1 MISITWV
8 YKLNDEPRMSDPAA
22 DTTKPIIKIY
32 LEPKEDD
39 NFAPSNENIKIVI
52 DAGNR
57 ARPVVNAFTFVT
69 CCRNTGIIK
78 RNPASGI
85 WDIMEFMLPNPN
97 MRFFRRDMSDKGSNP
112 LLILLL
118 CHNKNIK
125 NKNAREPIN
134 NGTYAQ
140 FEVL

>member
-1 MISITWV
+1 
-8 YKLNDEPRMSDPAA
+8 MSDPAA
-22 DTTKPIIKIY
+22 EKIKPIIKMY
-32 LEPKEDD
+32 REPKEDD
-39 NFAPSNENIKIVI
+39 NLAPSNENIKIII
-52 DAGNR
+52 DAGRR

-85 WDIMEFMLPNPN
+85 WDITEFMLPSPN
-97 MRFFRRDMSDKGSNP
+97 IRFFRIDISDKGSNP

-125 NKNAREPIN
+125 NKNAPDPIN
-134 NGTYAQ
+134 NGTYIQ
-140 FEVL
+140 F